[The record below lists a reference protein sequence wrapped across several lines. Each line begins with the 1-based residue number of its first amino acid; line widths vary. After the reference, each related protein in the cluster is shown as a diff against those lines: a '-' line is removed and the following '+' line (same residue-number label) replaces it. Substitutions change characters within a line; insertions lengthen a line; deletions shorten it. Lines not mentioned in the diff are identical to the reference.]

1 METTT
6 DKFLDGRVIIQQP
19 INGYR
24 AATDPVF
31 LAASVDLSLGRKVLD
46 VGCGVGVASLC
57 LAARLPDAE
66 ISGLEV
72 QDNYAT
78 LASQNATQNNAS
90 LTVYHGDLADPPNAL
105 KDQVFDQVIT
115 NPPFHRNKS
124 RSADVGKALA
134 DHETLNLSKWIA
146 LSLRR
151 VRPHGY
157 FTIIHMAEVLPEIL
171 QALDNCGDI
180 RVLPLAPRRQQDAN
194 RVLVRARKLS
204 KTPATILP
212 PFVVHRG
219 RSHVGDGDSYTKR
232 AKKILRDA
240 ERLKI

>member
-1 METTT
+1 MKTTT
-6 DKFLDGRVIIQQP
+6 DKFLDGRIAAKQP

-24 AATDPVF
+24 AATDPVL
-31 LAASVDLSLGRKVLD
+31 LAASVDISLGRRVLD

-57 LAARLPDAE
+57 LAARLPDVE
-66 ISGLEV
+66 ISGLEI
-72 QDNYAT
+72 QDLYAR
-78 LASQNATQNNAS
+78 LASQNASANNVNLA
-90 LTVYHGDLADPPNAL
+90 VHHGDLNALPIAL

-124 RSADVGKALA
+124 VSQNAGKALA
-134 DHETLNLSKWIA
+134 DHETLGLSKWIA

-157 FTIIHMAEVLPEIL
+157 FTIIHMAEVLPDIL

-180 RVLPLAPRRQQDAN
+180 RILPFAPRRGQMAN

-204 KTPATILP
+204 KTPARLLP
-212 PFVVHRG
+212 PFIMHRG
-219 RSHVGDGDSYTKR
+219 KAHDVDGDSYTKQ

-240 ERLKI
+240 APLQI